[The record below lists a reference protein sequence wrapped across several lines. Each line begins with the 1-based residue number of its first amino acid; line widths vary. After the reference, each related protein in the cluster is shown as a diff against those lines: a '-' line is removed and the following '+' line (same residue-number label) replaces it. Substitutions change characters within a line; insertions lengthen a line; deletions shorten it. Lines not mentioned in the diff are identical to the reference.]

1 MGGLGDEIQ
10 PVQSSK
16 AMDINDRTGHDLR
29 IARKR
34 PIESHLVLFP
44 ALLLGLGNGLCLCRA
59 ARPDVLLVLILG
71 RYRILGR
78 NVSGLRLLRDNLFV
92 SGLW

>member
-1 MGGLGDEIQ
+1 
-10 PVQSSK
+10 
-16 AMDINDRTGHDLR
+16 MDINDRTGHDLR